1 MSQPRR
7 LRTRSL
13 PPCVDVRQRKPSSFG
28 SNRQPE
34 PVGSGPERASIG
46 SGSRSTGKQG
56 TRPLI
61 QVGHVAL
68 RWRGVGWGLLLGPIA
83 QEVERSALDGDD
95 ADRNLLG
102 SPDRH
107 MDGRFRF
114 TLAGLACVAER
125 SERVWTVT
133 VAEVS
138 VARSESLA
146 RAIEAASGGIV
157 AGELADEMARNVEA
171 SASTGRVATRRRP
184 VAPVR

>member
-1 MSQPRR
+1 
-7 LRTRSL
+7 
-13 PPCVDVRQRKPSSFG
+13 
-28 SNRQPE
+28 
-34 PVGSGPERASIG
+34 
-46 SGSRSTGKQG
+46 
-56 TRPLI
+56 
-61 QVGHVAL
+61 
-68 RWRGVGWGLLLGPIA
+68 
-83 QEVERSALDGDD
+83 
-95 ADRNLLG
+95 
-102 SPDRH
+102 

-157 AGELADEMARNVEA
+157 EGELADEMARNVEA
-171 SASTGRVATRRRP
+171 SASTGRVARRPGRRR